1 MPSIWEQ
8 IKQLFQ
14 TVEKSSPSQPVL
26 KSLLKR
32 TDDELADFEKW
43 RSGLSQKRLV
53 DWIHNEY
60 ATYLVDPNEVAESID
75 FINIRATRGF
85 AIHFYK
91 LNYPLR
97 DITHLFD
104 LLKEQL
110 RQINYRSYTSDT
122 RTYNRPNWVE
132 RLDRHYLKPPI
143 VFMEDG
149 VRLDQRLGNI
159 TRELLFRNDKP
170 YQLKFSATSY
180 VDRNYKPAE
189 NFDELMG
196 VLR

>member
-1 MPSIWEQ
+1 MPSLWEQ
-8 IKQLFQ
+8 IKELFQ
-14 TVEKSSPSQPVL
+14 SVEKSSASQPVL
-26 KSLLKR
+26 KGPIKR
-32 TDDELADFEKW
+32 SEDELADFDKW
-43 RSGLSQKRLV
+43 KSGLSQKHLF

-60 ATYLVDPNEVAESID
+60 ATYLVEPEQLAESID

-97 DITHLFD
+97 DINHLFD

-110 RQINYRSYTSDT
+110 RNVGYKGNNSSS

-143 VFMEDG
+143 AFVEDG
-149 VRLDQRLGNI
+149 VRMDQRFGNVTI
-159 TRELLFRNDKP
+159 ELLFRNDKP
-170 YQLKFSATSY
+170 HLLRFSATSY
-180 VDRNYKPAE
+180 VDRNYEKAE
-189 NFDELMG
+189 NFDDLMK

>member
-1 MPSIWEQ
+1 MPSLWDQ

-14 TVEKSSPSQPVL
+14 SVEKSSPSQPVL
-26 KSLLKR
+26 KGPIKR
-32 TDDELADFEKW
+32 TEEELADYEKW
-43 RSGLSQKRLV
+43 KSGLSQKRLF

-60 ATYLVDPNEVAESID
+60 ATYLVEPGEVAESID
-75 FINIRATRGF
+75 FVNVRATYGF

-104 LLKEQL
+104 LLKEKL
-110 RQINYRSYTSDT
+110 RDVSYRSSNSSS

-143 VFMEDG
+143 VFIEDG
-149 VRLDQRLGNI
+149 VQMDQRFGNVTI
-159 TRELLFRNDKP
+159 ELLFRNDKP
-170 YQLKFSATSY
+170 HQLKFSATSY
-180 VDRNYKPAE
+180 NDRNYKKAE
-189 NFDELMG
+189 SFDGLME